1 MYSHPVEP
9 RDTFKSQNRRREEEC
24 DGGRGG
30 EKEVYWLKEEKERG
44 RRTRKGARKGTK
56 GEIWRQNGEEG
67 EKVDEYKERR

>member
-30 EKEVYWLKEEKERG
+30 EKEVYRLVKGGERTGEENEERG
-44 RRTRKGARKGTK
+44 
-56 GEIWRQNGEEG
+56 
-67 EKVDEYKERR
+67 EKRN